1 MTRDHRPYFI
11 KKGYLKF
18 QGFYTRRYIRP
29 RLAALGRGPHFI
41 KPWHVEIFGAPV
53 KIGNY
58 ATVIAAPDSKIRLAV
73 WPHAPGSGSITIGDH
88 CLICPGVRIGSAK
101 NIVIEDNCML
111 AGRVYV
117 TDCDWHGL
125 YDRLAMGRSETVRIG
140 PNAWIGDSAIVCKGV
155 TVGENSVVGAGA
167 VVVDDVPSNTV
178 AAGNPARVVKELD
191 QQVPITTRAQWFAD
205 PQDLF
210 ERIDRIDRANLSQN
224 SLLKW
229 LRHLLFPS

>member
-1 MTRDHRPYFI
+1 
-11 KKGYLKF
+11 
-18 QGFYTRRYIRP
+18 
-29 RLAALGRGPHFI
+29 
-41 KPWHVEIFGAPV
+41 
-53 KIGNY
+53 
-58 ATVIAAPDSKIRLAV
+58 
-73 WPHAPGSGSITIGDH
+73 
-88 CLICPGVRIGSAK
+88 
-101 NIVIEDNCML
+101 ML

-155 TVGENSVVGAGA
+155 KIGENSIVGAGA
-167 VVVDDVPSNTV
+167 VVVEDVPSNTV

-191 QQVPITTRAQWFAD
+191 PLRPITTRAQWYAD

-210 ERIDRIDRANLSQN
+210 ERIDRLDRANLSQN
-224 SLLKW
+224 SLLNW

>member
-1 MTRDHRPYFI
+1 VTRDHRPSFI
-11 KKGYLKF
+11 KKGYLNF
-18 QGFYTRRYIRP
+18 QNFYTRRYIRP
-29 RLAALGRGPHFI
+29 RLATLGRGPHFI

-88 CLICPGVRIGSAK
+88 CLICPGVRIGSAQK
-101 NIVIEDNCML
+101 IVIEDNCML

-155 TVGENSVVGAGA
+155 NVGENSVVGAGA
-167 VVVDDVPSNTV
+167 VVVDDVPPNTV

-191 QQVPITTRAQWFAD
+191 PRRPITTRAQWFDD

-210 ERIDRIDRANLSQN
+210 ERIDRLDRANLSQN
-224 SLLKW
+224 SLLNW
-229 LRHLLFPS
+229 IRHLLFPT

>member
-1 MTRDHRPYFI
+1 MPSKPELNAYRPCVGLLVLNRQGRIWIGRRIEAGAISIEDAGMTSFVHDAE
-11 KKGYLKF
+11 KDSTGES
-18 QGFYTRRYIRP
+18 G
-29 RLAALGRGPHFI
+29 
-41 KPWHVEIFGAPV
+41 
-53 KIGNY
+53 IGSVTVNLY
-58 ATVIAAPDSKIRLAV
+58 ADADEN
-73 WPHAPGSGSITIGDH
+73 GCTIGDH

-101 NIVIEDNCML
+101 RIVIEDNCML

-155 TVGENSVVGAGA
+155 KVGENSIVGAGA
-167 VVVDDVPSNTV
+167 VVVGNVPPNTV

-191 QQVPITTRAQWFAD
+191 PQRPITTRAQWFAD

-210 ERIDRIDRANLSQN
+210 ERIDRLDRANLSQN
-224 SLLKW
+224 SLLNW
-229 LRHLLFPS
+229 IRHFLFPT